1 MSISRN
7 RLIQIKR
14 PVCARRQAEPADSIS
29 VVEDGSWTT
38 ARAAFQSATQRPAVS
53 LMMIKTAKSRRDVMG
68 ALLGR
73 PQLAFD
79 AVSRHPLGCSNHA
92 WEVGLMVD
100 SNEFARELSAL
111 IKRYIDGGCDPQ
123 TVADELTREAN
134 YVFGHYNLEI
144 YFEKI
149 SNN

>member
-1 MSISRN
+1 
-7 RLIQIKR
+7 
-14 PVCARRQAEPADSIS
+14 
-29 VVEDGSWTT
+29 
-38 ARAAFQSATQRPAVS
+38 
-53 LMMIKTAKSRRDVMG
+53 MM
-68 ALLGR
+68 
-73 PQLAFD
+73 
-79 AVSRHPLGCSNHA
+79 
-92 WEVGLMVD
+92 D

-123 TVADELTREAN
+123 TVADELTRESN